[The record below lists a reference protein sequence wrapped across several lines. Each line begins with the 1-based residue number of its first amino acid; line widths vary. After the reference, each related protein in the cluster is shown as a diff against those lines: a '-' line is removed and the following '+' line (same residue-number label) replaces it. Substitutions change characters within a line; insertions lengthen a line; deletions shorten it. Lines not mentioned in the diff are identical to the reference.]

1 MGSNQRRERTT
12 TEVKPPFSSEQQSL
26 IFLDTNFLMA
36 LGQIP
41 NFNLSYELDR
51 VIPGN
56 RVLVVIKPI
65 YSELKKIHLKGNPK
79 EQMESRIAIE
89 FVHKY
94 CQQWPSEYKHRN
106 IDFILLH
113 YGKERNGII
122 ATNDRKLK
130 RMARKKRIKLLYIRN
145 QRFLELQ

>member
-1 MGSNQRRERTT
+1 
-12 TEVKPPFSSEQQSL
+12 
-26 IFLDTNFLMA
+26 MA

-41 NFNLSYELDR
+41 NFNISYELDR

-56 RVLVVIKPI
+56 RLLIVIDPI
-65 YSELKKIHLKGNPK
+65 FSELKKIQLKGNPK
-79 EQMESRIAIE
+79 EKMESRIAIE
-89 FVHKY
+89 FINKY
-94 CQQWPSEYKHRN
+94 CQKWPSEYKHRN

-130 RMARKKRIKLLYIRN
+130 RTARKKGIQILYIRN
-145 QRFLELQ
+145 QQFLELE